1 MFCFRHILYISFRFG
16 YIKHKYKWGFKKMLK
31 NVDVGLMVNH
41 LSAHNAI
48 IKRLDMYINHV
59 QNQQI
64 ATIIQ
69 KQMMIMNNHVQ
80 VMKQLLDPKQST
92 VNLLPIPTNVGMV
105 QNLNNNL
112 DISDQD
118 IAVDAHFTA
127 SAMAKENF
135 NSAENMKNH
144 QVKKTHTE
152 MALQQSTI
160 AGMYEQLMNQLGWM
174 SQPDVSTSEQIAALA
189 PFNVISNPNL
199 NGQQQIINP
208 NQIN

>member
-1 MFCFRHILYISFRFG
+1 MNNNQ
-16 YIKHKYKWGFKKMLK
+16 M
-31 NVDVGLMVNH
+31 
-41 LSAHNAI
+41 
-48 IKRLDMYINHV
+48 
-59 QNQQI
+59 QNKQI
-64 ATIIQ
+64 ATIKK

-92 VNLLPIPTNVGMV
+92 VNLLLITTNVGMV

-174 SQPDVSTSEQIAALA
+174 SQPDVS
-189 PFNVISNPNL
+189 
-199 NGQQQIINP
+199 
-208 NQIN
+208 

>member
-1 MFCFRHILYISFRFG
+1 
-16 YIKHKYKWGFKKMLK
+16 MLK

-48 IKRLDMYINHV
+48 IKRLDMYLNHV

-69 KQMMIMNNHVQ
+69 KQIMIMNNHVQ
-80 VMKQLLDPKQST
+80 VMKQLLDPKQSI
-92 VNLLPIPTNVGMV
+92 VNLAPIPNNVGMV
-105 QNLNNNL
+105 QNQSNNL
-112 DISDQD
+112 EISDQD

-174 SQPDVSTSEQIAALA
+174 SQPNVSTSEQIAALT
-189 PFNVISNPNL
+189 PFNVISNPKM
-199 NGQQQIINP
+199 NGEQQINNP

>member
-16 YIKHKYKWGFKKMLK
+16 DIKHKYKWGFKKMLK

-80 VMKQLLDPKQST
+80 VMKQLLDLKQST
-92 VNLLPIPTNVGMV
+92 VNLLLIPTNVVMV

-135 NSAENMKNH
+135 NTAENMKNH

-152 MALQQSTI
+152 MELQPSTI
-160 AGMYEQLMNQLGWM
+160 AVMYEQLMNQLGWM
-174 SQPDVSTSEQIAALA
+174 SQPNVSTSEQIAALA
-189 PFNVISNPNL
+189 PFNVTSNP
-199 NGQQQIINP
+199 
-208 NQIN
+208 

>member
-92 VNLLPIPTNVGMV
+92 VNLLLIPTNVGMV
-105 QNLNNNL
+105 QHLNNNL

-135 NSAENMKNH
+135 NSVENMKNR
-144 QVKKTHTE
+144 QVKKTSSE
-152 MALQQSTI
+152 VALKQATI
-160 AGMYEQLMNQLGWM
+160 AEMYEELMNQLGWM
-174 SQPDVSTSEQIAALA
+174 SQPD
-189 PFNVISNPNL
+189 
-199 NGQQQIINP
+199 
-208 NQIN
+208 